1 MIKIR
6 IFNYQRYLKAR
17 NKRKREQM
25 VRKKIV
31 TCHIT
36 MMNLCMRKARK
47 KIKKKK
53 FRNKLDKT
61 LKDLIWYEQYL
72 QGLQKR

>member
-1 MIKIR
+1 MG
-6 IFNYQRYLKAR
+6 
-17 NKRKREQM
+17 
-25 VRKKIV
+25 
-31 TCHIT
+31 
-36 MMNLCMRKARK
+36 KARK